1 MQYNLFVE
9 PLLISFALTVSACLI
24 LLSVPFFRERIWR
37 RGRRHSGK
45 RQISRLGGTA
55 LLVGFFLAVLFDEH
69 LVVSRE
75 IIALLFGGVVVGL
88 VGIWDDFQEL
98 SFKTQGFFQV
108 ILTALLFVFG
118 VRITII
124 KNPFGEVIV
133 LPEQGIL
140 PLLVGFV
147 LLLLWIS
154 LVLNAVNWLD
164 GLDGLLGSVTLITLV
179 TIFFL
184 SLKPEVNQPPVAL
197 LALMGIGV
205 TAGFLVFNLHPARIL
220 AGTSGALFLG
230 FLIAALSVI
239 AGTKIATS
247 LLVLALPIADALW
260 VIGERLQAGV
270 SIFQADQRHLHYR
283 LRNLGWGES
292 QIMWFFSLLTGI
304 IAIIALSTQ
313 ALGKFFAILLVL
325 GVIFSFLFFVAQKTK
340 RREACDLK
348 V

>member
-9 PLLISFALTVSACLI
+9 PLLISFALTVSVCLI
-24 LLSVPFFRERIWR
+24 LLSLPFFRERIWR
-37 RGRRHSGK
+37 QSERHSGK
-45 RQISRLGGTA
+45 HQISRLGGIA
-55 LLVGFFLAVLFDEH
+55 LLVGFFLAVLFDRH

-75 IIALLFGGVVVGL
+75 IMALLFGSAVVGL

-108 ILTALLFVFG
+108 ILTVLLFVFG
-118 VRITII
+118 IRITTI

-133 LPEQGIL
+133 LPEQGVL
-140 PLLVGFV
+140 PLLVGFI
-147 LLLLWIS
+147 LLLLWMS

-164 GLDGLLGSVTLITLV
+164 GLDGLLGSVTIITFL

-197 LALMGIGV
+197 LALIGAGV
-205 TAGFLVFNLHPARIL
+205 TAGFLFFNLHPARIL

-260 VIGERLQAGV
+260 VIGERLRAGV

-283 LRNLGWGES
+283 LRNLGWRES
-292 QIMWFFSLLTGI
+292 RITWFFSLLTGI
-304 IAIIALSTQ
+304 IAVIALSTQ
-313 ALGKFFAILLVL
+313 ALGKFFALLLVL
-325 GVIFSFLFFVAQKTK
+325 ALVFSFLLFVAQKTK
-340 RREACDLK
+340 RREAIE
-348 V
+348 